1 MRVTAAVA
9 WQAGGPVEVTEVDL
23 DDPRPDEI
31 LVRVEAVGICH
42 TDLAALSGH
51 LPGVSLPM
59 ILGHEGTGTVE
70 RVGSGVTRVAA
81 GDRVLLTGDSCG
93 QCREC
98 LAGRLPYCDDVVAYN
113 FGGLRPDGSTRAR
126 RGDTAIRAS
135 FFGQS
140 SFADHCL
147 VTERNVYRVDKDA
160 DPACFAALTCGVPT
174 GAGAILNAMP
184 VGPGAACV
192 VFGVGAVGLG
202 AVMAAVASGA
212 DEVIAVDR
220 VPERLQLAAELG
232 ATHVIDATDAEPVDL
247 VTEIR
252 HVTDGGC
259 DVAFDNT
266 GVPAVTHTAIE
277 SLRTRGVCGFVASSG
292 GDFTV
297 PALPMLIGGKTLR
310 GIMGPDCSP
319 ALVLPRLLSLHRRGR
334 FPFERLVRNYP
345 FEQINTAF
353 ADSLSG
359 RTIKPV
365 LTLG

>member
-1 MRVTAAVA
+1 MRVSAAVA
-9 WQAGGPVEVTEVDL
+9 WQFGGTVEITEIEL

-42 TDLAALSGH
+42 ADLQALNGH

-59 ILGHEGTGTVE
+59 ILGHEGAGTVE
-70 RVGSGVTRVAA
+70 RIGSAVTRVAV
-81 GDRVLLTGDSCG
+81 GDTVLLTGDSCG
-93 QCREC
+93 RCRQC
-98 LAGRLPYCDDVVAYN
+98 LAGRIPYCDNVMAYN
-113 FGGLRPDGSTRAR
+113 FGGLRPDGSTPAH

-147 VTERNVYRVDKDA
+147 VTERNVYRVGKDA
-160 DPACFAALTCGVPT
+160 DPACFAGLTCGVPT

-184 VGPGAACV
+184 VGPGASCV

-202 AVMAAVASGA
+202 AVMAATASGA

-220 VPERLQLAAELG
+220 VPERLQLATDLG
-232 ATHVIDATDAEPVDL
+232 ATHVIDATDAEPAEL

-266 GVPAVTHTAIE
+266 GAPAIIHAAIE
-277 SLRTRGVCGFVASSG
+277 SLRTRGVCGFVAGSG
-292 GDFTV
+292 GDFSV
-297 PALPMLIGGKTLR
+297 PSLAMLVGGKSLR
-310 GIMGPDCSP
+310 GIMGGDRSP
-319 ALVLPRLLSLHRRGR
+319 ALILPQLLSLHRQGR

-345 FEQINTAF
+345 FEQINAAF
-353 ADSLSG
+353 EDSLSG

-365 LTLG
+365 LTLS